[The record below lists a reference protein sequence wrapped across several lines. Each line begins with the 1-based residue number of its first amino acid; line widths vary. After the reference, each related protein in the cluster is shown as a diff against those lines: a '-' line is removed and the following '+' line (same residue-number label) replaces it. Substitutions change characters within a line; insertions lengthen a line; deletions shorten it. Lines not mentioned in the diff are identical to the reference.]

1 MTTDHT
7 TDATPTLQ
15 ISTDGPE
22 ASSGDVTIVVAGD
35 LDLDGAAELEITIER
50 GVELAAETGGGV
62 LLDLR
67 DVAFIDSTG
76 LRALLAGRVEADR
89 RGVHLSTSG
98 LSAAARR
105 LLELTDTLERLR
117 AGVAPA

>member
-7 TDATPTLQ
+7 TDATPTLR
-15 ISTDGPE
+15 ISTNGPDV
-22 ASSGDVTIVVAGD
+22 SSGDVTIVVAGD
-35 LDLDGAAELEITIER
+35 LDLDGAAELEATIEH
-50 GVELAAETGGGV
+50 GVDLACERAGQV
-62 LLDLR
+62 MLDLR

-89 RGVHLSTSG
+89 RGVHLSTTG

-117 AGVAPA
+117 AGVTPA